1 MTKEADAQHTTITA
15 ERVAVGSRVAFLST
29 WRRRR
34 AAPQGFEDLV
44 RPYIAEMY
52 RVAFRL
58 TGRREDAEDIVQSVL
73 TRLYPG
79 AGELALKDNLRTWL
93 LRVVHNEFVDHWR
106 RYRRGPVSES
116 EMPGA
121 DQGEAAVP
129 LGEQMAGGVD
139 GADEAERSELQH
151 QLLSA
156 MYRLSEEHRVVLA
169 MHDVEGYSMV
179 EIAEMTGIAVGTVK
193 SRLHRA
199 RSQMR
204 MMLDDFHGTFLE
216 VRS

>member
-1 MTKEADAQHTTITA
+1 MVTKETDAPDQA
-15 ERVAVGSRVAFLST
+15 VAAAPAALGSRVAFLSA
-29 WRRRR
+29 WRQRR
-34 AAPQGFEDLV
+34 AAHQGFEDLV

-58 TGRREDAEDIVQSVL
+58 AGRKEDAEDIVQAVL
-73 TRLYPG
+73 TRLYPDA
-79 AGELALKDNLRTWL
+79 AGLALKDNLRTWL
-93 LRVVHNEFVDHWR
+93 LKVIHNEFVDHWR
-106 RYRRGPVSES
+106 RYRRGPVPES

-121 DQGEAAVP
+121 DQGERAVA

-179 EIAEMTGIAVGTVK
+179 EIAEMTGVAVGTVK

-199 RSQMR
+199 RGQMR
-204 MMLDDFHGTFLE
+204 MMMHGTILD

>member
-1 MTKEADAQHTTITA
+1 MTKEADTQDTTTA
-15 ERVAVGSRVAFLST
+15 RVALGSRVAFLSA
-29 WRRRR
+29 WRQRR
-34 AAPQGFEDLV
+34 AAHQGFEDLV

-58 TGRREDAEDIVQSVL
+58 TGRREDAEDIVQAVL
-73 TRLYPG
+73 TRLYPD
-79 AGELALKDNLRTWL
+79 AAELALKENLRTWL
-93 LRVVHNEFVDHWR
+93 LRVIHNEFVDHWR
-106 RYRRGPVSES
+106 RYRRGPVAES
-116 EMPGA
+116 EMLGA
-121 DQGEAAVP
+121 DQGEGAAP
-129 LGEQMAGGVD
+129 LGEQMADGVD

-151 QLLSA
+151 QLLTA
-156 MYRLSEEHRVVLA
+156 MYRLSEEHRAVLA

-179 EIAEMTGIAVGTVK
+179 EIAEMTGVAVGTVK

-204 MMLDDFHGTFLE
+204 MMLDDGHGTILE